1 MSTEDETQGSRGILS
16 IDADAV
22 AVDAVADDR
31 VGIGGDAVA
40 DDELIRSGRDAS
52 ATRRALVRAA
62 RRRFATDGY
71 RATTVR
77 QIAADAGVNVA
88 LINRYFVSKEGLFE
102 ACMLRT
108 SDELDTQTP
117 SRPSDIAGV
126 IERLVGHVVDAPN
139 GDDPLQLLLLL
150 RSSGDENADRI
161 RRRTLEHF
169 TRRLASAAGWSAD
182 DPTTSPVLLR
192 AQLAIAAMLG
202 VVMFRTSAAVEPV
215 ASAGADELAAPLGQ
229 LFESLLGDSDSTGTS
244 TSTS

>member
-1 MSTEDETQGSRGILS
+1 MSNETPTSTATLP
-16 IDADAV
+16 DTTPHP
-22 AVDAVADDR
+22 DD
-31 VGIGGDAVA
+31 D
-40 DDELIRSGRDAS
+40 LIRSGRDAA

-108 SDELDTQTP
+108 SDELDTQTRTP
-117 SRPSDIAGV
+117 HRPSDVAEV
-126 IERLVGHVVDAPN
+126 IDKLIEHVVNSPD

-161 RRRTLEHF
+161 RRRTMEHF
-169 TRRLASAAGWSAD
+169 TRQLAAAAGWRAD
-182 DPTTSPVLLR
+182 DPQTAPILLR
-192 AQLAIAAMLG
+192 AQLAIATMLG
-202 VVMFRTSAAVEPV
+202 VVMLRTSAAVHPV
-215 ASAGADELAAPLGQ
+215 ASASAHDLAEPLGQ
-229 LFESLLGDSDSTGTS
+229 VFRALLAG
-244 TSTS
+244 